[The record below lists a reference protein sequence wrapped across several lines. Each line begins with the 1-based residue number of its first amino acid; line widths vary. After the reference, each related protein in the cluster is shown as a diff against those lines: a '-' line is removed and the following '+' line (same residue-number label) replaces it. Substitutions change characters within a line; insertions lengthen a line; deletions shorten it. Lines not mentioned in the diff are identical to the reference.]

1 MASLLQ
7 APSTAVLSTLT
18 PGSLRKRTWKRFLRG
33 PDPALLEELYVPALS
48 EAIRYDRCC
57 AYFSSTALA
66 AAARGFGQLIMRL
79 EALGDRAPR
88 PAVRLVVNEELTE
101 EDVRAM
107 SETRDLSRLEAQLQR
122 RFKNPAEVLEK
133 QRLAMLGW
141 LVQRGFLEVRV
152 GVMRRGFGIVHAK
165 FGIVTDEAGAA
176 VVFSGS
182 GNESA
187 QGLLGNYERLEVS
200 TSWEDTE
207 RHREYA
213 EEFEALWNDTHPD
226 VHTVTLPEALRLRL
240 VKFAPMTAPT
250 MEPSNAL
257 ARQQA
262 AMIWRFIVEAP
273 YFSTN
278 GGATCDATAMV
289 DLWPHQRRV
298 VEEATEAWPEGRL
311 LCDEVGMGKTIEA
324 MLVLRRLMAGRG
336 VRRALILLPAGLL
349 KQWQAEL
356 REKGGMIFPRLEGTN
371 TLVWPD
377 DRVESVSG
385 LAKALE
391 RDVLLMSR
399 EMARTENN
407 LPLLLAASP
416 WDLVVLDE
424 AHAARRRRQEEGEFN
439 SGTLL
444 LTLLRQLQLR
454 RRTRGILLLSA
465 TPMQTHP
472 WEPWDLLSV
481 LGEGGAWLADFAG
494 VRNFYTA
501 LAAVRSGRCDIETAR
516 RAAALIA
523 ADPHFPPLAGEVTD
537 HADGES
543 IARKLVFSPP
553 TQRER
558 IAQWLRL
565 GSPLARHMHR
575 NTRDTLRHYYATGVL
590 ADPPPRRKV
599 EDIVFDFAEAAE
611 REVYN
616 SVSQYIEKRFQELEQ
631 EKLGKGFVMTVYRR
645 RASSSPL
652 ALERSL
658 ARRREGLRRVVE
670 RKAYDFDLRAAD
682 IPEALD
688 VDDLPEEE
696 AGARISAALPQ
707 NPQVARNELAEV
719 ERLLDQL
726 LALRGRD
733 TKRDRFFEVLRRITE
748 DGRPVLVF
756 TEYTDTLEY
765 LRDSLVDHYGKGL
778 ACYSGDGGQRWD
790 GTAWTLVTKDAI
802 TKALRNG
809 ELRVLICTDAASEG
823 LNLQA
828 AGALINYDLPWNPSK
843 VEQRIGRIDRIGQKF
858 PTALIVNLF
867 LKNSVDDKV
876 YRALRSRC
884 GLFEH
889 FVGAMQPVLARAR
902 RMLAGQEPVD
912 LSALETTAT
921 VVEHDPLAGEAYI
934 ESVADKEGSTPPA
947 VTRSQIEDALLR
959 LKGEFGPRVKAD
971 KVTERFELSDLGLSK
986 VVFSSKVD
994 VLERDRSVIPL
1005 SPFDSRLRAMAERL
1019 NRTGERLPLMIGSYH
1034 QGAFRCSVAYWVGEE
1049 GSIPVR
1055 SFEELER
1062 LVEGWKG
1069 DYPDPERWLRT
1080 EQAAQAEAEQ
1090 HVRLLQDRA
1099 AQREREGLE
1108 RQMSAVRL
1116 RLQRELGRYLASLGV
1131 GTADLNELLHQQM
1144 TRDIAGAQRLKQ
1156 AFTKLGG
1163 YPDWSPDLL
1172 HDLEFFASQLT
1183 ENQRRAR
1190 LLGKE
1195 LDAALEDPRWTASVG

>member
-1 MASLLQ
+1 
-7 APSTAVLSTLT
+7 
-18 PGSLRKRTWKRFLRG
+18 
-33 PDPALLEELYVPALS
+33 
-48 EAIRYDRCC
+48 
-57 AYFSSTALA
+57 
-66 AAARGFGQLIMRL
+66 
-79 EALGDRAPR
+79 
-88 PAVRLVVNEELTE
+88 
-101 EDVRAM
+101 
-107 SETRDLSRLEAQLQR
+107 
-122 RFKNPAEVLEK
+122 
-133 QRLAMLGW
+133 
-141 LVQRGFLEVRV
+141 
-152 GVMRRGFGIVHAK
+152 
-165 FGIVTDEAGAA
+165 
-176 VVFSGS
+176 
-182 GNESA
+182 
-187 QGLLGNYERLEVS
+187 
-200 TSWEDTE
+200 
-207 RHREYA
+207 
-213 EEFEALWNDTHPD
+213 
-226 VHTVTLPEALRLRL
+226 
-240 VKFAPMTAPT
+240 
-250 MEPSNAL
+250 
-257 ARQQA
+257 
-262 AMIWRFIVEAP
+262 
-273 YFSTN
+273 
-278 GGATCDATAMV
+278 
-289 DLWPHQRRV
+289 
-298 VEEATEAWPEGRL
+298 
-311 LCDEVGMGKTIEA
+311 
-324 MLVLRRLMAGRG
+324 
-336 VRRALILLPAGLL
+336 
-349 KQWQAEL
+349 
-356 REKGGMIFPRLEGTN
+356 
-371 TLVWPD
+371 
-377 DRVESVSG
+377 
-385 LAKALE
+385 
-391 RDVLLMSR
+391 
-399 EMARTENN
+399 
-407 LPLLLAASP
+407 
-416 WDLVVLDE
+416 
-424 AHAARRRRQEEGEFN
+424 
-439 SGTLL
+439 
-444 LTLLRQLQLR
+444 
-454 RRTRGILLLSA
+454 
-465 TPMQTHP
+465 MQTHP